1 MKKYLPLLILTL
13 AALTL
18 LAACAGGS
26 TGNTDTSSDTDSSG
40 ETHPQDTDGT
50 TPPAESDTTTDTTAD
65 TVSETEPETAP
76 EPDTSPVEVN
86 AIYPTPTELTVGEG
100 VAELA
105 AVSLSD
111 EAEAYAALLE
121 QHGIAVVEGGLPLSV
136 TFREMTELS
145 YGADEGY
152 VLTVT
157 PDGVRIEAQ
166 TDRGAYYAFMTLFG
180 LLDGTR
186 CPAVVVKDS
195 PRNPLR
201 GVIEGFYG
209 AAYSHEYRQ
218 ELFAFMGVN
227 KMNAY
232 IYAPKDDAKHRAQ
245 WRTRYT
251 KRELTVMQELVTAAT
266 ENRVRFVYAISPGGD
281 IDLGAGY
288 EADLNKLMDKCQQL
302 YDLGVR
308 DFAIF
313 LDDILTLDAEGHA
326 GLLNDFQ
333 AQFVETHEGV
343 SDLIAITTEYCDPML
358 TAYTDRIA
366 PLISKDITLMW
377 TGPGVVPATITNRQL
392 RNIIKKY
399 DRNVLIWWNY
409 PVNDVLVNNLYMG
422 ACEGLAADL
431 YESIT
436 GLTANPMNQGY
447 ASLVPLFTTGDYLWN
462 PTAYAPEASLEAAC
476 RALMPDASDALLHFI
491 RMTCASPMNNQT
503 DSVELAALL
512 AAFKQDNTPETRAA
526 LKDYFTAMT
535 ENAARLEASSNTAM
549 IEEIREWVAKYGALG
564 QMGLLYIQMEE
575 AYAEGK
581 DAETL
586 LPLLGQYKTA
596 EASLSTNL
604 RLVSTGVLMPFL
616 NGLSHRFDQLLGL
629 AEEITCAP
637 ATPYTNC
644 THYQT
649 YAAEN
654 MLDRDDS
661 TYFWTAGTLSQAAGG
676 KVGYFGVDLGE
687 VISIYNVYV
696 ATGMGGSD
704 VLRQGILECS
714 TDGKTWVTLYSGACK
729 AETYLQDLSVEAR
742 YVRMRDGS
750 SANTDWT
757 KVRSFE
763 VNTNR
768 RVTATVIKATV
779 TTNLPTYQSNA
790 PQFMTDRDANTFFW
804 SAREGRVGDYIQL
817 DLGEVTEITRVI
829 FRAGV
834 ASHAADYI
842 YNGELCYSVNG
853 TEWITICPVRGR
865 ETVADVAVNA
875 RYLRVNVKAAQTSW
889 ITVSEF
895 SVVTGDSI
903 PDTLWTD
910 GDWLPRNDLAVLL
923 DGSPATYLASERAEG
938 HTLSVKVGVGGSVTV
953 VVLALPT
960 DGLQVTVTEPSGQT
974 RTVTLG
980 YSTEITAPEGAV
992 IEIPLGAGLM
1002 LAEIQM

>member
-1 MKKYLPLLILTL
+1 MKRYLSLVILTL

-18 LAACAGGS
+18 FAACSGRGV
-26 TGNTDTSSDTDSSG
+26 GNTDTDDSSV
-40 ETHPQDTDGT
+40 THPQDTDGAT
-50 TPPAESDTTTDTTAD
+50 APAETGTA
-65 TVSETEPETAP
+65 VETASETAP
-76 EPDTSPVEVN
+76 ATELEPDTSPIEVN
-86 AIYPTPTELTVGEG
+86 AIYPTPSELTVGEG

-105 AVSLSD
+105 AISLSG
-111 EAEAYAALLE
+111 EAEVYASLLE
-121 QHGIAVVEGGLPLSV
+121 QHGLALAEGGLPLTV
-136 TFREMTELS
+136 AFREMDELS

-152 VLTVT
+152 ILTVT

-166 TDRGAYYAFMTLFG
+166 SDRGAYYAFMTLFD

-186 CPAVVVKDS
+186 CPAVTVKDS

-218 ELFAFMGVN
+218 ELFAFMGAN

-232 IYAPKDDAKHRAQ
+232 IYAPKDDAKHRAE

-251 KRELTVMQELVTAAT
+251 KRELAVMQELVTAAT
-266 ENRVRFVYAISPGGD
+266 ENRVRFIYAISPGGD

-462 PTAYAPEASLEAAC
+462 PTAYDPEVSLEAAC

-491 RMTCASPMNNQT
+491 RMTCASPMNDQT
-503 DSVELAALL
+503 DSTELATLL
-512 AAFKQDNTPETRAA
+512 AAFKQNNTAETRAA
-526 LKDYFTAMT
+526 LKDHFTAMV
-535 ENAARLEASSNTAM
+535 ENAARLEASSNTSM
-549 IEEIREWVAKYGALG
+549 IAEIREWVTKYGTLG
-564 QMGLLYIQMEE
+564 QMGLLYMQMED
-575 AYAEGK
+575 AYAEGQ

-596 EASLSTNL
+596 EASLSSNP
-604 RLVSTGVLMPFL
+604 RLVSTGVLVPFL

-644 THYQT
+644 DHYQT

-654 MLDRDDS
+654 MLDRDDT

-676 KVGYFGVDLGE
+676 KIGYFGVDLGE
-687 VISIYNVYV
+687 VISIHNVYV
-696 ATGMGGSD
+696 ATGVGGSD
-704 VLRQGILECS
+704 MLKQGILECS

-729 AETYLQDLSVEAR
+729 AETYLQGLAVEAR
-742 YVRMRDGS
+742 YVRMRDGN

-768 RVTATVIKATV
+768 RVTATVAETTI
-779 TTNLPTYQSNA
+779 TTNLPTYQSNT
-790 PQFMTDRDANTFFW
+790 PQLMIDRDANTFFW

-834 ASHAADYI
+834 SSHAADYI
-842 YNGELCYSVNG
+842 YNGELCYSVDG
-853 TEWITICPVRGR
+853 TEWIVICPVRER
-865 ETVADVAVNA
+865 EIVADVAVNA

-895 SVVTGDSI
+895 SAVTEDDL

-923 DGSPATYLASERAEG
+923 DGDPATYLMSDQAEG
-938 HTLSVKVGVGGSVTV
+938 HTLSVKVGVGGSVTLV
-953 VVLALPT
+953 ALALPT
-960 DGLQVTVTEPSGQT
+960 NGLQVTVTEPSGQT
-974 RTVTLG
+974 HTVTLG
-980 YSTEITAPEGAV
+980 YRTEITASEGAV

-1002 LAEIQM
+1002 LAEIRM